1 MDIPLVLIVYNRYKN
16 TLQLI
21 NTLKKFKLKKIY
33 IISDGPKKNQKDI
46 ISVKKTRDLVA
57 EKLKK
62 INCIK
67 IYSEKNLG
75 LRKRII
81 SGLNKVFDKEKQVII
96 LEDDC
101 IPTKEFFLYT
111 KILLKKFK
119 HDKKVASICGSNHLS
134 SWDKGNMCYLQSKYF
149 NSWGWATWSDRW
161 KQINFNPKYLLNK
174 NNDKKILNHLGSY
187 RALFYWKYIL
197 KKILHKKINSW
208 AYTYNYYYF
217 LKKKH
222 HLIPNKNLIKNIG
235 IGKNSTNTKKL
246 PVKYS
251 FEKLNKNKYSFSNLI
266 SKRSKSIKYDNQ
278 VEDKIFSKSLINR
291 IKWIFSN

>member
-1 MDIPLVLIVYNRYKN
+1 MNIPIVLIIYNRPTY
-16 TLQLI
+16 T
-21 NTLKKFKLKKIY
+21 KKILLSINKLNINKVY
-33 IISDGPKKNQKDI
+33 IIADGPKNNLNDVKL
-46 ISVKKTRDLVA
+46 VKKTR
-57 EKLKK
+57 KLLNKLSNK
-62 INCIK
+62 IKVFK
-67 IYSEKNLG
+67 IFSEDNLG

-81 SGLNKVFDKEKQVII
+81 SGLNYVFKKEKLAII

-101 IPTKEFFLYT
+101 IPTNEFFLFT
-111 KILLKKFK
+111 KALLIKHKK
-119 HDKKVASICGSNHLS
+119 DKKIASICGSNHLS
-134 SWDKGNMCYLQSKYF
+134 SWDKKDIYYMHGKYF

-161 KQINFNPKYLLNK
+161 NDINFNTKYLLNK

-197 KKILHKKINSW
+197 KKISNNKINSW
-208 AYTYNYYYF
+208 AYTYNYYFF
-217 LKKKH
+217 LKKKY

-251 FEKLNKNKYSFSNLI
+251 FKKSNKNKYSFSNLI
-266 SKRSKSIKYDNQ
+266 SKRSNSIKYDNQ
-278 VEDKIFSKSLINR
+278 VEDRIFSKSLINR